1 MSVCFQHPDR
11 EAYVQCQRCDRP
23 LCSACMVEAPV
34 GFHCPVCID
43 QARRRRPVQ
52 RTQFGARVGSAKP
65 VVTYAVIIACAVVYA
80 VQLASI
86 HLPGAGQLPS
96 ITNLFAYAP
105 VHTAAWN
112 PDFEPWRMLTSAL
125 LHSPSS
131 AIHILFNMLA
141 LWFIGRVVEPAIGP
155 LRYGVLLLLSAFG
168 GSVAVLYLTDP
179 FTPTVGASGA
189 VFGLFGALFILLRS
203 TGAETGGLIALIAVN
218 LVIGFMPGLNISW
231 QGHLGGLVVGVLAAL
246 IIAKAPRRSRSLWQA
261 LGLAGTAVLLLVLTA
276 VGVQLVAPPF

>member
-1 MSVCFQHPDR
+1 MSVCFQHRDR

-52 RTQFGARVGSAKP
+52 RTQFGARVGTGKP
-65 VVTYAVIIACAVVYA
+65 KVTYAVIIACAVVYA
-80 VQLASI
+80 LQLAPAY
-86 HLPGAGQLPS
+86 LPGASAWPS
-96 ITNLFAYAP
+96 ITNMFAYAP

-112 PDFEPWRMLTSAL
+112 PDFEPWRMLTSSL

-131 AIHILFNMLA
+131 AVHILFNMLA
-141 LWFIGRVVEPAIGP
+141 LWFIGRVVEPAIGG
-155 LRYGVLLLLSAFG
+155 LRYGALLLLSAFG

-203 TGAETGGLIALIAVN
+203 TGAETGGLIALVAVN
-218 LVIGFMPGLNISW
+218 MVIGFIPGLNISW
-231 QGHLGGLVVGVLAAL
+231 QGHLGGLIIGVLSAL
-246 IIAKAPRRSRSLWQA
+246 IIAKAPRRRRALFQA
-261 LGLAGTAVLLLVLTA
+261 LGLAAMAALLLVLTV
-276 VGVQLVAPPF
+276 VGAQLVALPF